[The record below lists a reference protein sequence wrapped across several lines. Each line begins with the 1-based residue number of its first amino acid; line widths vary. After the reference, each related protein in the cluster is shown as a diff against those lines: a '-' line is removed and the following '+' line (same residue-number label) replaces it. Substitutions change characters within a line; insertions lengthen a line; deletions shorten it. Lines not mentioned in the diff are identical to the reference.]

1 MVPFVTVAKQPCL
14 RNCSIFD
21 GKGRICKII
30 ELVRFHFWQIFF
42 NDTDLFSWLDPVVII
57 LMKQILFQNLDL
69 FATSVLLILSP
80 LLSERKFLGN
90 FYFYLKTLTLDTSR
104 YFLQLYTWAEKK
116 HMKRSYCSVSQTLN
130 HSTMA
135 TGQWANW
142 HMVKVDNASSV

>member
-30 ELVRFHFWQIFF
+30 ELVGFHFWQIFF
-42 NDTDLFSWLDPVVII
+42 NDTDLFSRLDPVVII

-80 LLSERKFLGN
+80 LLSERKIF
-90 FYFYLKTLTLDTSR
+90 R
-104 YFLQLYTWAEKK
+104 
-116 HMKRSYCSVSQTLN
+116 
-130 HSTMA
+130 
-135 TGQWANW
+135 
-142 HMVKVDNASSV
+142 